1 MLQTSTIP
9 MLPVQGVGLAAMQVY
24 SEFRKDGSWV
34 DSNWGRWI
42 RSLERVE
49 WLKSKGLLN
58 NERELV
64 HFVASRACEFE
75 SRWPEDFR
83 LWLDH
88 GLNGV
93 RLNAP
98 WPRINPER
106 GKFDQEELSNLA
118 AMPKIGKQMGLSKPA
133 MTWYHWQMPGCR
145 RRALP
150 GHRRAD
156 LRA

>member
-1 MLQTSTIP
+1 

-42 RSLERVE
+42 RSLERIE

-88 GLNGV
+88 GLMV
-93 RLNAP
+93 YA
-98 WPRINPER
+98 
-106 GKFDQEELSNLA
+106 
-118 AMPKIGKQMGLSKPA
+118 
-133 MTWYHWQMPGCR
+133 
-145 RRALP
+145 
-150 GHRRAD
+150 
-156 LRA
+156 